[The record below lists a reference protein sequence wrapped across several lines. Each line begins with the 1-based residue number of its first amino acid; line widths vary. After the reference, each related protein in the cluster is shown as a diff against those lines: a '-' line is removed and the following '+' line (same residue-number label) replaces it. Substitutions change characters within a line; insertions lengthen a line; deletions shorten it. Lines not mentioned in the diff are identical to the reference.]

1 MPADS
6 AQSRPPHQSG
16 TSSESE
22 FGGNQATQPKVTP
35 AVEVRDLAVS
45 FGESRILEEVQLSVA
60 PGEIVAILGPSG
72 CGKSTL
78 LRVIAGLQEP
88 TAGEIAIAGTRVS
101 KAGEVLVPPESRKV
115 GYVFQ
120 DYALFPALTVLDNV
134 AFGLPRRER
143 HKAGE
148 WLTRIGLGATLERKP
163 DSLSGGEQQRV
174 ALARALA
181 PQPAV
186 VLLDEPLANIDAYR
200 RGELGRELV
209 TGIRAAGAS
218 AILVTHDRHEALTLA
233 DRVAVLLP
241 VTEDSGARVLQ
252 VDTPATI
259 YRRPRSLGIARLLG
273 PANTI
278 LVRGQGGFAE
288 SPLGRLEFLHAA
300 IGTVNVLLRP
310 ELMRFTPRDGG
321 ASEVV
326 EVRFCGPTT
335 VLECNTPAGRL
346 PVAWPSPDAP
356 PAVGLKGEVTVEYP
370 VWPLPPGEDR
380 CEVLGR
386 HLSGRFAR

>member
-1 MPADS
+1 MPADPTR
-6 AQSRPPHQSG
+6 ATAPTQSG
-16 TSSESE
+16 ETSH
-22 FGGNQATQPKVTP
+22 GGNDAALTP
-35 AVEVRDLAVS
+35 AVEVRGVSVS
-45 FGESRILEEVQLSVA
+45 FGEARILEQLALSVA

-78 LRVIAGLQEP
+78 LRAIAGLEAP
-88 TAGEIAIAGTRVS
+88 KEGAISIAGQQVTA
-101 KAGEVLVPPESRKV
+101 AGEVLVPPERRRV

-120 DYALFPALTVLDNV
+120 DYALFPALSVHDNV

-143 HKAGE
+143 HKAAE

-181 PQPAV
+181 PEPTV

-209 TGIRAAGAS
+209 AGIRRAGAS

-241 VTEDSGARVLQ
+241 LTEAGGSRVLQ
-252 VDTPATI
+252 IDEPATI
-259 YRRPRSLGIARLLG
+259 YRKPRSLAVARLLG

-278 LVRGQGGFAE
+278 LVRGQGSFAE
-288 SPLGRLEFLHAA
+288 SPLGRLAFLHAS

-310 ELMRFTPRDGG
+310 ELMRFTPRQGG
-321 ASEVV
+321 ASRVV
-326 EVRFCGPTT
+326 EVRFAGPLVT
-335 VLECNTPAGRL
+335 LECDTPAGRL
-346 PVAWPSPDAP
+346 PVSWPSPDP
-356 PAVGLKGEVTVEYP
+356 PPEEGKQGEVTVEYP
-370 VWPLPPGEDR
+370 VWPFPPGEDR